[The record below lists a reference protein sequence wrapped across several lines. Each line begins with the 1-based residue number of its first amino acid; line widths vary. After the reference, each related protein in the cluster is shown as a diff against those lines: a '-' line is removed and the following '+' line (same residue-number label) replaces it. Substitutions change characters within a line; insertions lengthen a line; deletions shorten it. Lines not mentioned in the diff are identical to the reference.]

1 MINTDPFESSLGTLG
16 VTTTNNRG
24 HSVEEVAAMATERL
38 VSISDTAPEPIK
50 AQAHVFK
57 NATKKVISYYMNEA
71 VKNHICTIC
80 NQLEQQGHKD
90 LANIIRRL

>member
-1 MINTDPFESSLGTLG
+1 METKEFLSELGDLG

-24 HSVEEVAAMATERL
+24 HTVDEVAEMATNKL
-38 VSISDTAPEPIK
+38 VSVSDEAPAPIR
-50 AQAHVFK
+50 AQAHAFR
-57 NATKKVISYYMNEA
+57 NACKEVINFYIQEGI
-71 VKNHICTIC
+71 KNHMCTIC